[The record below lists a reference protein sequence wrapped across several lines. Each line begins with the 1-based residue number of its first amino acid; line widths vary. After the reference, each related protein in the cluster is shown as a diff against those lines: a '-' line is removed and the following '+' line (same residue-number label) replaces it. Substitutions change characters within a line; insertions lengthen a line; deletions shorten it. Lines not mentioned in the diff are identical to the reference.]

1 MDEDRTD
8 EQVSALRAV
17 AHPVRL
23 RILSLLTGTELSASE
38 VARELGITQAN
49 ASYHLRVLAKA
60 GEVAEAGEVKIRGG
74 VAKRYRH
81 PWDRAEQAS
90 KPSPQDRELYVR
102 AIAGE
107 LVRRSRR
114 LKPKSPTLTADAEM
128 WVTPEVRD
136 EAFDLF
142 QRAARLVHAEAMPPR
157 SPGTVNINLTA
168 AFFEMSDTP
177 ESTENA
183 ENADPSITDAKPPR
197 VAKKVTDR

>member
-49 ASYHLRVLAKA
+49 ASYHLRVLATA
-60 GEVAEAGEVKIRGG
+60 GEVVEAGEEKIRGG

-81 PWDRAEQAS
+81 PWDRAEQS

-107 LVRRSRR
+107 LVRRSRH
-114 LKPKSPTLTADAEM
+114 LKPKSSTFTADAEM

-136 EAFDLF
+136 EVFDLV
-142 QRAARLVHAEAMPPR
+142 QQAARLVHAEAQPPR
-157 SPGTVNINLTA
+157 TQGTVHVNLTA
-168 AFFEMSDTP
+168 AVFEMSDTP
-177 ESTENA
+177 DTPENT
-183 ENADPSITDAKPPR
+183 ENADPSVTDAKPPR
-197 VAKKVTDR
+197 VAKQVTDR